1 MWKVFTIV
9 NLSLIVNELLKER
22 IITFT
27 LEKQIH
33 CRSENTHLKGHSFLY
48 LCTVLVS
55 VEHEN
60 CIAEHIDSI
69 TVSKNLALII
79 FIARLLKNEYTDKQ
93 FLFVIPFVPYSHIR
107 VVHVG
112 VSGY

>member
-9 NLSLIVNELLKER
+9 NLSLIVDKFLKEKVNNS
-22 IITFT
+22 
-27 LEKQIH
+27 LSKY
-33 CRSENTHLKGHSFLY
+33 SENTHLKGHSLLY

-60 CIAEHIDSI
+60 CIAEHIDGI

-79 FIARLLKNEYTDKQ
+79 FIAGLLTD
-93 FLFVIPFVPYSHIR
+93 
-107 VVHVG
+107 
-112 VSGY
+112 